1 MGTDIQETFRALAD
15 PTRRD
20 ILNMLSHEDMTIAQ
34 VAGHFDMTRAAV
46 KKHLN
51 VLEQGQLITVRTSGR
66 ERINRFHP
74 EGFKPV
80 FDWLG
85 YFDGFWDDRLSALK
99 NAIETK
105 DTSDD

>member
-1 MGTDIQETFRALAD
+1 MNADPQETFRALAD

-20 ILNMLSHEDMTIAQ
+20 ILNMLSQEDMTIAQ
-34 VAGHFDMTRAAV
+34 VAAHFDMTRAAV

-51 VLEQGQLITVRTSGR
+51 VLEQGHLITVRTSGR
-66 ERINRFHP
+66 ERINRFRP

-85 YFDGFWDDRLSALK
+85 YFGGFWDDRLSALK
-99 NAIETK
+99 NAIETR
-105 DTSDD
+105 DASDE